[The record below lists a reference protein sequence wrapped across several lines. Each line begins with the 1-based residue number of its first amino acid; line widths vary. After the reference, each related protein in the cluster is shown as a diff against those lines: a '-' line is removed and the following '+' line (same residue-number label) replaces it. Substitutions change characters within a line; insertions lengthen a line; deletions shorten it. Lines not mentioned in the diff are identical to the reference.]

1 MICIYVVPSPLS
13 AFLIARFITA
23 LQYWCCSSSKSSL
36 RPTLCRVEEK
46 CKWGCKLVNTS
57 LWKPVSWSSAEDN
70 HIPPLTETIWLIAPQ
85 IIYIQ
90 TTTLGVHSAQR
101 EGKNQ
106 RCRVSRLTDKYKRS
120 RNQRIFNP
128 FITDFLRFHNIKD
141 APLLFQSPHCLK
153 LQGLGIILFGKLC
166 AKISVSVNVTAWMWD
181 SVSVLVCSQTVKRSM
196 CS

>member
-1 MICIYVVPSPLS
+1 MYVVPSPLS

-23 LQYWCCSSSKSSL
+23 LQYWCCSSSKSSP
-36 RPTLCRVEEK
+36 RPTLCRVEEE

-70 HIPPLTETIWLIAPQ
+70 HIAPLTETIWLIAPQ
-85 IIYIQ
+85 IIDIL
-90 TTTLGVHSAQR
+90 TTALSVRSAQQ

-106 RCRVSRLTDKYKRS
+106 LCHVSRLTDKYRRS
-120 RNQRIFNP
+120 YNQRIFNL
-128 FITDFLRFHNIKD
+128 FITDFLRIQHIKD

-153 LQGLGIILFGKLC
+153 LHGLGIILFGKLC
-166 AKISVSVNVTAWMWD
+166 AKISVSVNVTARMWD
-181 SVSVLVCSQTVKRSM
+181 SVSILICSQTVKRSM